1 MELKEVYT
9 ALEKVE
15 NGAELITA
23 IKAEVNKLNNEAK
36 RHREAGEQSGK
47 KLKDVL
53 EAIGIADDDKSI
65 EKAKEL
71 KGTLDT
77 FAQGGK
83 KPDEVAK
90 QISTLTKQV
99 ETVTQQLADM
109 TKTATEEKAK
119 RLNGMK
125 NQKAVEL
132 LTKGNA
138 ASPAQMA
145 KLLED
150 SIVIKDDESLAYK
163 DAEGKEISLEDGV
176 KGWLK
181 DNAWAVKVN
190 GQGGGGSNGG
200 GGSGSDDPF
209 LAGFNS

>member
-15 NGAELITA
+15 NGADLITA
-23 IKAEVNKLNNEAK
+23 IKSEVNKLNNEAK
-36 RHREAGEQSGK
+36 RNREAGEQSGK
-47 KLKDVL
+47 RLKDVL
-53 EAIGIADDDKSI
+53 EAIGITDDDKTI
-65 EKAKEL
+65 DKAKEL
-71 KGTLDT
+71 KSTLDT

-99 ETVTQQLADM
+99 ETVTQQLNDM
-109 TKTATEEKAK
+109 TKTANDEKSK

-125 NQKAVEL
+125 ISKAIEL
-132 LTKGNA
+132 LNKGNA
-138 ASPAQMA
+138 ASPSKMA

-150 SIVIKDDESLAYK
+150 SIIVKDDESLAFRGE
-163 DAEGKEISLEDGV
+163 DGKEISLEDGV
-176 KGWLK
+176 SGWLK
-181 DNAWAVKVN
+181 ENTWAIKA
-190 GQGGGGSNGG
+190 GSQGGGGSHGG
-200 GGSGSDDPF
+200 GGNDDPF